1 MDWSGTCVQKGAKRV
16 QKGVRLNKGDY
27 VDNDWGSFLRLGALS
42 LSTFLGVE
50 IAIQLLQTTRHF
62 LL

>member
-1 MDWSGTCVQKGAKRV
+1 VQKGAKRV